1 MTADFFQVPE
11 SIRHIDIAL
20 QESTYQ
26 VITLGEYKYK
36 HMESCEKL
44 TLFTDL
50 RGTLLVIPSETL
62 PEERHRKR
70 RTEAILLR
78 RAHSW

>member
-1 MTADFFQVPE
+1 
-11 SIRHIDIAL
+11 
-20 QESTYQ
+20 
-26 VITLGEYKYK
+26 
-36 HMESCEKL
+36 MESCEKL